1 MDDFGDTLEPVDP
14 EDLAGFYEIDDK
26 DGGDAL

>member
-1 MDDFGDTLEPVDP
+1 MEDFGDTLEPIDP
-14 EDLAGFYEIDDK
+14 EDLAGFYEIDD